1 MMNRIKILI
10 LSLMVFCWC
19 GMNAQQKAFVDKYE
33 ADVKTY
39 GTAVKKIVEQKKYR
53 EGIDI
58 LNTLLERVCNESD
71 YPLTTIAT
79 YYKAR
84 ALGYMKQSQYS
95 ASSTDYLKAIE
106 LLTQEG
112 EKGKSDLSDTWYQL
126 SLVYYYWGKQEETMM
141 AANNCVST
149 AETYFGKQ
157 HSTTLEAY
165 ALRSNYEGFYND
177 KAGAL
182 SDRQVCFEIIQ
193 KNIERNF
200 TYLTAQERT
209 AYWNKYLPETS
220 LLFTFGHKLNV
231 ASSEY
236 TDVMFDQQL
245 LAKGLLLTA
254 ESALQRTI
262 DEDTNLQKIFFQI
275 RLLRQKALD
284 VNTLPA
290 DAETALREADNI
302 ERKLTGEA
310 NEVNSFLNF
319 LSVRSSDI
327 KKKLSIND
335 IAVEF
340 VDYRIGKD
348 SIMYAALIQSP
359 QYPHV
364 QFVPL
369 LEQKEIITNKNNVV
383 DKVWQPILNA
393 IGGKINRI
401 YFAPAGV
408 LYQIPIESHILND
421 GTPIGMKYN
430 MYRLSST
437 RWLALGTNTTGN
449 KKAALYGDL
458 QYDTSIDEMQ
468 KNMMVYS
475 NLQTSSGGQ
484 VRGASGLQGLPPLDA
499 TKVEINQIS
508 QVFSNNN
515 YITSMFSGNRGTEAS
530 FKFLSGKQYSCVH
543 IATHGFFETSANTTK
558 DPLNRTGLYF
568 AGADNA
574 LAGDDIPDNIE
585 DGILTAGEASS
596 LDLRGLDLLG
606 LSACET
612 GLGDVTPD
620 GVFGLQRGFKKAGAI
635 SILMSLWKVDDAA
648 TCKLMTEFYT
658 NWIGR
663 KMTKHDALEAAK
675 KTVRETIEWED
686 PKYWAAF
693 ILLDGLD

>member
-1 MMNRIKILI
+1 MNWIKIFI
-10 LSLMVFCWC
+10 LALMAFCWC
-19 GMNAQQKAFVDKYE
+19 SMNAQHTTFVDKYE

-39 GTAVKKIVEQKKYR
+39 GTAVKKIVEQKKYK

-95 ASSTDYLKAIE
+95 VASTDYLKAIE
-106 LLTQEG
+106 LLAQEG

-126 SLVYYYWGKQEETMM
+126 SLVYYYWGKQKEAMM
-141 AANNCVST
+141 AVDNCVAT
-149 AETYFGKQ
+149 AEEYFGKL
-157 HSTTLEAY
+157 HSTTLDAY

-182 SDRQVCFEIIQ
+182 HDRQVCFEIIQ

-200 TYLTAQERT
+200 TYLTSQERA

-231 ASSEY
+231 ASSVY

-262 DEDTNLQKIFFQI
+262 DEDSELQKTFLQI

-290 DAETALREADNI
+290 DAEAALRDADNL
-302 ERKLTGEA
+302 ERQLTAEA
-310 NEVNSFLNF
+310 NEVKSFLDF

-327 KKKLSIND
+327 KKKLSSND

-348 SIMYAALIQSP
+348 SIMYAALILSP
-359 QYPHV
+359 RYSHV
-364 QFVPL
+364 QFIPL
-369 LEQKEIITNKNNVV
+369 LEQKEIIANKKNVV
-383 DKVWQPILNA
+383 NKVWQPILNA
-393 IGGKINRI
+393 IGGNADRI
-401 YFAPAGV
+401 YFAPTGV
-408 LYQIPIESHILND
+408 LYQIPIESHKLSD
-421 GTPIGMKYN
+421 GTPIGMKYC
-430 MYRLSST
+430 MHRLSST
-437 RWLALGTNTTGN
+437 RWLALDSNTVSS

-458 QYDTSIDEMQ
+458 QYDISIDEMQ
-468 KNMMVYS
+468 EDMMAYS
-475 NLQTSSGGQ
+475 DLKTSPESR

-499 TKVEINQIS
+499 TKEEINQIS

-515 YITSMFSGNRGTEAS
+515 YFTSTYSGNHATEAS

-543 IATHGFFETSANTTK
+543 IATHGFFETNDNTTK
-558 DPLNRTGLYF
+558 DPLNQTGLYF
-568 AGADNA
+568 AGADNT
-574 LAGDDIPDNIE
+574 LTGEHTPDNIE
-585 DGILTAGEASS
+585 DGILTASEASS

-612 GLGDVTPD
+612 GLGNVTSD
-620 GVFGLQRGFKKAGAI
+620 GVFGLQRGFKKAGAN

-648 TCKLMTEFYT
+648 TCKLMTEFYS
-658 NWIGR
+658 NWIGK
-663 KMTKHDALEAAK
+663 KMTKHDALEVAK
-675 KTVRETIEWED
+675 KTVRETNGWED
-686 PKYWAAF
+686 PEYWAAF

>member
-1 MMNRIKILI
+1 MA
-10 LSLMVFCWC
+10 F
-19 GMNAQQKAFVDKYE
+19 AQQKAFVDKYE

-39 GTAVKKIVEQKKYR
+39 GTAVKKIVEQKKYK

-71 YPLTTIAT
+71 YPQTTIAT

-106 LLTQEG
+106 LLAQEG
-112 EKGKSDLSDTWYQL
+112 EKGKSNLSDTWYQL
-126 SLVYYYWGKQEETMM
+126 SLVYYYWGKQKEAMW

-200 TYLTAQERT
+200 TYLTSQERT

-220 LLFTFGHKLNV
+220 LLFTFGHKLDV

-262 DEDTNLQKIFFQI
+262 DEDPNLQKIFLRI

-290 DAETALREADNI
+290 DAETALREADNL
-302 ERKLTGEA
+302 ERKLTAEA
-310 NEVNSFLNF
+310 NEVKSFLNF

-327 KKKLSIND
+327 KKKLSTND

-359 QYPHV
+359 RYSHV

-369 LEQKEIITNKNNVV
+369 LEQKEIIANKSNVV
-383 DKVWQPILNA
+383 EKVWQPILNA
-393 IGGKINRI
+393 ISGNVDRI
-401 YFAPAGV
+401 YFAPTGV
-408 LYQIPIESHILND
+408 LYQIPIEAHKLSD
-421 GTPIGMKYN
+421 GTPISMRYC
-430 MYRLSST
+430 MHRLSST
-437 RWLALGTNTTGN
+437 RWLALQTKTTGQN
-449 KKAALYGDL
+449 KVALYGDL
-458 QYDTSIDEMQ
+458 QYDCSVDDMQ
-468 KNMMVYS
+468 KDMMAYS
-475 NLQTSSGGQ
+475 NLQTNSQSR

-499 TKVEINQIS
+499 TKEEINLIS

-515 YITSMFSGNRGTEAS
+515 YSTSMYTGNRGTEAS
-530 FKFLSGKQYSCVH
+530 FKFLSGKQYSCIH
-543 IATHGFFETSANTTK
+543 IATHGFFETNINTTN
-558 DPLNRTGLYF
+558 DPLNQTGLYF

-574 LAGDDIPDNIE
+574 LVGDHIPDDIE
-585 DGILTAGEASS
+585 DGILTAGEAAA

-612 GLGDVTPD
+612 GLGNVTSD
-620 GVFGLQRGFKKAGAI
+620 GVFGLQRGFKKAGAN
-635 SILMSLWKVDDAA
+635 SILMSLWKVDDKA
-648 TCKLMTEFYT
+648 TCKLMTEFYS
-658 NWIGR
+658 NMIGK
-663 KMTKHDALEAAK
+663 KMTKRDALEAAK
-675 KTVRETIEWED
+675 KTVRETKGWED